1 MREYSLLYL
10 SHHNI
15 RVYIPPHIGLKKI
28 ADLIFRK
35 LAKFFCAL
43 LTSGSFP
50 ESLRIA
56 IVTPI
61 PKGSTPDQFLLE
73 YRPFSITPIISKFF
87 EKLIARKLYKFASA
101 KKNCLKLNLVL
112 ERVLVLQMLIYD
124 LQEC

>member
-87 EKLIARKLYKFASA
+87 EKLIARKLYKFANA
-101 KKNCLKLNLVL
+101 EEILPQTQFDFRKGLVL
-112 ERVLVLQMLIYD
+112 LTHNLQAL
-124 LQEC
+124 